1 MKIMKFDL
9 IEFDRFRCFPV
20 FSANKATRLFPLG
33 ESKMRRC
40 VCVCVCVPVCVFA
53 SVRSIAPPRMR
64 LKKKHTVCVVKKM
77 FRYFRHVFFHFGT
90 SFDQFPIA
98 MGIQSSTIHRQI
110 QEDTVSYYLLIT
122 AALCCLICVLK

>member
-1 MKIMKFDL
+1 MKFDL
-9 IEFDRFRCFPV
+9 IEFDRFDRFRCFPV
-20 FSANKATRLFPLG
+20 FSANKATRLFHSGG
-33 ESKMRRC
+33 EQDEEMCLR
-40 VCVCVCVPVCVFA
+40 VCVCLCVFA

-77 FRYFRHVFFHFGT
+77 FRFFRHVFFHFGT

>member
-1 MKIMKFDL
+1 
-9 IEFDRFRCFPV
+9 
-20 FSANKATRLFPLG
+20 
-33 ESKMRRC
+33 MRRC
-40 VCVCVCVPVCVFA
+40 VCVCVCVCLCVFA

-77 FRYFRHVFFHFGT
+77 FRFFRHVFFFILAQVLI
-90 SFDQFPIA
+90 SSQLRWVYKAPQF
-98 MGIQSSTIHRQI
+98 TDI